1 MTSEQ
6 QTLTIL
12 IALRNAIERVVL
24 VFYEANGSNLS
35 GRSDRFGD
43 AGLVFTAQ
51 NHLQILLSSF
61 LEEWPRFASRAKD
74 DPDVRETLRQVQPA
88 MDRFKGWRGLQAV
101 RSKLLAH
108 PFRDR
113 SGSAVFA
120 WDVFRESEAPTTFH
134 ETLLLG
140 FCALTTVDRLK
151 ARHAEEIAEAQAHLE
166 SIDRTIP
173 EKGIT
178 TTEELEAEFAK
189 LQGEMAATNK

>member
-1 MTSEQ
+1 MTPEQ

-12 IALRNAIERVVL
+12 IALRNAIERGVL

-35 GRSDRFGD
+35 ARANRFAD
-43 AGLVFTAQ
+43 PNLVFTAQ

-74 DPDVRETLRQVQPA
+74 DLDVRETLRQVQPV
-88 MDRFKGWRGLQAV
+88 MNRFKGWRGLQSV

-113 SGSAVFA
+113 SGSAVFT
-120 WDVFRESEAPTTFH
+120 WDVFRESDAPTTFH

-140 FCALTTVDRLK
+140 FCALTAVDRVK
-151 ARHAEEIAEAQAHLE
+151 ERHDKEIAQAQKLLE

-173 EKGIT
+173 VKGIST
-178 TTEELEAEFAK
+178 TDELEAEFAE
-189 LQGEMAATNK
+189 LQRAMRSTK